1 MDFTCEFTGDAWNAE
16 QVFDLGFF
24 EGGQAAELTKQE
36 PPSFTSN
43 PGDVFKNRM
52 QVFTPFQLPLE
63 LDGKTMGFI
72 TDVLKKIEFWRV
84 SVGTD
89 FIFHL
94 RFNDVFKIL
103 KP

>member
-24 EGGQAAELTKQE
+24 EGGQTAELTQQE

-63 LDGKTMGFI
+63 LDGKAVRFI
-72 TDVLKKIEFWRV
+72 TDVLKEVEFRGV
-84 SVGTD
+84 TVGTD
-89 FIFHL
+89 FIFHIG
-94 RFNDVFKIL
+94 FYDVFEIL
-103 KP
+103 